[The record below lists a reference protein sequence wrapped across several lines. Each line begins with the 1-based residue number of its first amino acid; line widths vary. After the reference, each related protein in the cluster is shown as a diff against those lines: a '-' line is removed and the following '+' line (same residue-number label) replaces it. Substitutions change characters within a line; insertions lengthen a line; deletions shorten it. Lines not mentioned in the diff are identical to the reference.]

1 MMRMNQFGFLL
12 SHNKRGGS
20 LENKMS
26 YIHFSPFFMCVC
38 DNKKRKLCKSR
49 QVDISHL
56 KTARERKEADVESL

>member
-12 SHNKRGGS
+12 SHKTGGVY
-20 LENKMS
+20 LENDVLHS
-26 YIHFSPFFMCVC
+26 FFSLFLCVC

-56 KTARERKEADVESL
+56 KTARERKEADV